1 MSDIYVTHRGD
12 RVTTS
17 RHAIRYID
25 MRSENSF
32 MFEAALSG
40 FFRFPVKQLQLSF
53 AALSPWKREHGRES
67 HVPQPHLRAYLND
80 AWRRLGMKQVQ

>member
-1 MSDIYVTHRGD
+1 MTLEGEWYSLVTTLDLSIRFELSFMSLQRVMSDIYVTHRGD

-40 FFRFPVKQLQLSF
+40 FSRFPVKQLQLSF
-53 AALSPWKREHGRES
+53 AALSP
-67 HVPQPHLRAYLND
+67 
-80 AWRRLGMKQVQ
+80 